1 MCSSD
6 LTALDMTARPL
17 VIAIIRQGVNA
28 EVLEVIRSAWQL
40 AVEFGQERIGTEH
53 LIYSMLLQHNTRA
66 TKLLSDMNIDIEQ
79 IRSGLEDIFDK
90 QQYESLRQET
100 QPSAQKKKSDVKILE
115 RFGVDLTRRAS
126 EGFLDPV
133 IGREQETERL
143 ITVLGRRS
151 KNNPALI
158 GEPGVGKTAVVEGL
172 AQRIADGQVPQ
183 FLLGKRVFQLDLTS
197 MISGTKYRGQFEER
211 LQKVIAAVKAH

>member
-6 LTALDMTARPL
+6 L
-17 VIAIIRQGVNA
+17 
-28 EVLEVIRSAWQL
+28 IRSAWQL

-100 QPSAQKKKSDVKILE
+100 PAVGSEEKKRCENI
-115 RFGVDLTRRAS
+115 RA
-126 EGFLDPV
+126 
-133 IGREQETERL
+133 IWR
-143 ITVLGRRS
+143 
-151 KNNPALI
+151 
-158 GEPGVGKTAVVEGL
+158 
-172 AQRIADGQVPQ
+172 
-183 FLLGKRVFQLDLTS
+183 
-197 MISGTKYRGQFEER
+197 
-211 LQKVIAAVKAH
+211 

>member
-1 MCSSD
+1 MPDDFSELEARLTDTARASLERAGALARDDGGVYVGTEHILLGVLAQNSSLGAKILAEYGVTLD
-6 LTALDMTARPL
+6 RVETALDMTARPL
-17 VIAIIRQGVNA
+17 VIAVIRQGVNA

-53 LIYSMLLQHNTRA
+53 IIYSMLLQHNTRA

-126 EGFLDPV
+126 VGFLYTV
-133 IGREQETERL
+133 I
-143 ITVLGRRS
+143 
-151 KNNPALI
+151 
-158 GEPGVGKTAVVEGL
+158 
-172 AQRIADGQVPQ
+172 
-183 FLLGKRVFQLDLTS
+183 
-197 MISGTKYRGQFEER
+197 
-211 LQKVIAAVKAH
+211 